1 MNTLKARLVAQ
12 FEALKAVRQVLNQ
25 EEYITDMAR
34 IKTILRERYNHH
46 VTY

>member
-1 MNTLKARLVAQ
+1 MNTLKFRLIAQ
-12 FEALKAVRQVLNQ
+12 FEGLKTVRQVLNQ

-34 IKTILRERYNHH
+34 IKTILRERYNYH